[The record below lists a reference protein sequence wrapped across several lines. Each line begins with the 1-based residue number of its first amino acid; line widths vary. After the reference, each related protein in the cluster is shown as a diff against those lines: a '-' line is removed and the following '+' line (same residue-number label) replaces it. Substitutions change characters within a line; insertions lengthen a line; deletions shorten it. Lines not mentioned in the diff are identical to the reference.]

1 MLTSCRWDYFGP
13 SGFLRRS
20 YTQPKRRLPIDRL
33 ISLGISQNVVHRCRK
48 ERCRGL
54 GVLSM
59 FRDLQVEALGAS
71 LVDGYVA
78 PMWRVTLMRVSA
90 EGPLR
95 YQGPASR
102 TVAESHIPTSATKG
116 GCPTGEPIALPG
128 RPMNGR
134 GIDRGYRASAARTG
148 GRFRYAPAS
157 CDCGS

>member
-1 MLTSCRWDYFGP
+1 MGLLWTQRFFAPLLYPAEEKIAHRPINLARNLAKCCTSNP
-13 SGFLRRS
+13 
-20 YTQPKRRLPIDRL
+20 
-33 ISLGISQNVVHRCRK
+33 CRK

-90 EGPLR
+90 EGSLR

-102 TVAESHIPTSATKG
+102 TVAESHIPTSALPNQPKG
-116 GCPTGEPIALPG
+116 GVYH
-128 RPMNGR
+128 R
-134 GIDRGYRASAARTG
+134 
-148 GRFRYAPAS
+148 
-157 CDCGS
+157 